1 MVTGML
7 KSIMKRKD
15 GSNSDENRTTGKKS
29 LQFVGILNGGWVTWN
44 LILSFNPS
52 KNKIRVADCLEVGS
66 NTGQGTGLTSK
77 KQKPNSS
84 VAFKK
89 RAIQVPKMWTAQVAF
104 QQIFV
109 SPRYESTSSEEEE
122 EGEEEDGSSSVESG
136 EGECLDST
144 EEDEAALEEETSEEE
159 RNVNL
164 DESDTDEE
172 TLRATNYSSDA
183 VKEKYVL

>member
-1 MVTGML
+1 ML

-15 GSNSDENRTTGKKS
+15 GSNSSENRKKS
-29 LQFVGILNGGWVTWN
+29 LQFVGILNGG
-44 LILSFNPS
+44 
-52 KNKIRVADCLEVGS
+52 
-66 NTGQGTGLTSK
+66 
-77 KQKPNSS
+77 
-84 VAFKK
+84 
-89 RAIQVPKMWTAQVAF
+89 
-104 QQIFV
+104 
-109 SPRYESTSSEEEE
+109 YESTSSEEEE
-122 EGEEEDGSSSVESG
+122 EEEEEEEVGNSSGESG

-183 VKEKYVL
+183 VKEKFEFSSKMREACLILKNHLNDDVKTLKSKEV